1 MARRIQ
7 FRRGTS
13 LQHSVF
19 VGAPGEITVDT
30 DKNVI
35 VVHDGVTPGGFPSD
49 KLANISGNITFAGIT
64 AITPGTPST
73 SVSTGAL
80 VVTGGVGI
88 SGFLNSNGINTSSL
102 TSNGITRLTAN
113 IPSTSISTG
122 SLVVTGGVGITGRL
136 TVNNLVE
143 TSSIAFKENVNPIQ
157 NALDSILNLRG
168 VSYDRKDKSEINEAG
183 LIAEEVD
190 KIIPSLVTKDDNGN
204 PYGVK
209 YTKVVAYLVEA
220 VKEQQKQ
227 IEDLKKR
234 INDGLSG

>member
-7 FRRGTS
+7 FRRGTT

-19 VGAPGEITVDT
+19 VGAPGEITVDV
-30 DKNVI
+30 DKNII
-35 VVHDGVTPGGFPSD
+35 VVHDGVTPGGFPAN
-49 KLANISGNITFAGIT
+49 KLEDASGNVVFSGRLQINASV
-64 AITPGTPST
+64 AST
-73 SVSTGAL
+73 SVSTGSL
-80 VVTGGVGI
+80 VVAGGVGI
-88 SGFLNSNGINTSSL
+88 
-102 TSNGITRLTAN
+102 A
-113 IPSTSISTG
+113 
-122 SLVVTGGVGITGRL
+122 GRL
-136 TVNNLVE
+136 TVNNIVE

-168 VSYDRKDKSEINEAG
+168 VNYDRKDQSEINEAG

-234 INDGLSG
+234 ISDGLSG

>member
-30 DKNVI
+30 DKNII
-35 VVHDGVTPGGFPSD
+35 VVHDGVTPGGFP
-49 KLANISGNITFAGIT
+49 ANRLDDVSGNITFSGRLSIT
-64 AITPGTPST
+64 AGTPST
-73 SVSTGAL
+73 SVTTGAL
-80 VVTGGVGI
+80 VVNGGVGI
-88 SGFLNSNGINTSSL
+88 
-102 TSNGITRLTAN
+102 A
-113 IPSTSISTG
+113 
-122 SLVVTGGVGITGRL
+122 GRL
-136 TVNNLVE
+136 TVNNIVE
-143 TSSIAFKENVNPIQ
+143 TSSITFKENVNPIE
-157 NALDSILNLRG
+157 NALNSILNLRG
-168 VSYDRKDKSEINEAG
+168 VIYDRKDKSEINETG

-234 INDGLSG
+234 ISDGLSG

>member
-7 FRRGTS
+7 FRRGTT

-35 VVHDGVTPGGFPSD
+35 VVHDGVTPGGFP
-49 KLANISGNITFAGIT
+49 ANRLDDVGGNVTFSGRMTITS
-64 AITPGTPST
+64 GTPST
-73 SVSTGAL
+73 SVSTGSL
-80 VVTGGVGI
+80 VVNGGVGI
-88 SGFLNSNGINTSSL
+88 
-102 TSNGITRLTAN
+102 A
-113 IPSTSISTG
+113 
-122 SLVVTGGVGITGRL
+122 GRL
-136 TVNNLVE
+136 TVNNIVE
-143 TSSIAFKENVNPIQ
+143 TSSITFKENVNSIE

-168 VSYDRKDKSEINEAG
+168 VSYDRKDKSEINETG

-234 INDGLSG
+234 ISNGLSG